1 MGRLALRPALRA
13 YAHAPAGVEE
23 EFSPGDIS
31 GTILWVDP
39 SDSSTITTT
48 SGTPGTDG
56 EDTTSI
62 TDKIAGK
69 VFSHPSGYW
78 LVYGAYTDATAG
90 SLGNGLAFL
99 KSPNVAY
106 QVGSAVFTPSA
117 SPYNDVTT
125 GGVNSE
131 WTVWYVMFGQTGL
144 TYHQRINL
152 ARGSA
157 VLDGNPMSELNTSG
171 TSQIRAVIR
180 SPWGDVANAVSPQ
193 WNSSSTPAYVH
204 TEGRAQLHIIQ
215 STYTGGAWTYRMS
228 QDGAN
233 WIDWVHGRTPGT
245 VTATENKWQI
255 SIRNWNTPSVA
266 GLGEMGFINGSVADS
281 TLQTLHGYLKSK
293 WDLYT

>member
-99 KSPNVAY
+99 KSPSNERAKHLWHLAN
-106 QVGSAVFTPSA
+106 Q
-117 SPYNDVTT
+117 
-125 GGVNSE
+125 GGYSLALGRRCKRRVP
-131 WTVWYVMFGQTGL
+131 TV
-144 TYHQRINL
+144 
-152 ARGSA
+152 
-157 VLDGNPMSELNTSG
+157 
-171 TSQIRAVIR
+171 
-180 SPWGDVANAVSPQ
+180 
-193 WNSSSTPAYVH
+193 
-204 TEGRAQLHIIQ
+204 
-215 STYTGGAWTYRMS
+215 
-228 QDGAN
+228 
-233 WIDWVHGRTPGT
+233 
-245 VTATENKWQI
+245 
-255 SIRNWNTPSVA
+255 
-266 GLGEMGFINGSVADS
+266 
-281 TLQTLHGYLKSK
+281 
-293 WDLYT
+293 DL